1 MANLIDKVES
11 HFDSVM
17 ANGLQGPISVP
28 EWDTELYWLAS
39 TTLAEE
45 SIVLELTQNGKT
57 TEALVMSLILRARD
71 KDGKQVFHKGDK
83 IKLMRVADPK
93 VLLRVITEMNDAQS
107 DIDNA
112 VKN

>member
-1 MANLIDKVES
+1 MTNLIDKVES

-17 ANGLQGPISVP
+17 AGGLQGPIKVP
-28 EWDTELYWLAS
+28 EWDAELYWMAS

-45 SIVLELTQNGKT
+45 SVVLELTQSGKT

-71 KDGKQVFHKGDK
+71 KDGKPVFGKQDK
-83 IKLMRVADPK
+83 LKLMRMADPK
-93 VLLRVITEMNDAQS
+93 VVLRVITEMNDAQA

-112 VKN
+112 IKN